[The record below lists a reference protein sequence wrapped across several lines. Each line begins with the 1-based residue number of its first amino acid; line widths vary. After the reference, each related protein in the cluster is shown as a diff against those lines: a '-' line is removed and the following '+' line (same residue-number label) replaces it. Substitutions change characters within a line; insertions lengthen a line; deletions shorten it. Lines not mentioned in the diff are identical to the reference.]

1 MWLRWFPWKWVVSY
15 VARAHGFVDPVKILF
30 HLESFAQPVD
40 IKKPIELL
48 RAGMVFHARGLLNTN
63 AIQHNLDWI
72 WPYWVERQ
80 YNPLDPSFIP
90 RSFSIT
96 HVNLSHRNWTAIGI
110 PEHDFLPIVDPRG
123 LLTPFWDS
131 WSLDVWLVR
140 QDGHRLIPSKL
151 PSVQQHLDL
160 EGSVAVVTRS
170 TQDAS
175 ELISRAEVME
185 NDSSLDC
192 TLTLSAHC
200 KGDAWIVVS
209 ARPYNPEGVSF
220 ISDIRFLNSAPG
232 WKINRRHVVLF
243 DRRPERSLFSNYK
256 KGDVHTLLSEKDSP
270 KGIQCPVGMAT
281 AAALFSMKGKGKN
294 TVQVRVPLGKK
305 ESSSPSRGTWKAALA
320 GAANVRLPDTLFQSL
335 YDSALR
341 MLILHSPSDVY
352 PGPYTYKRFWFR
364 DACFILHA
372 LLCAG
377 LAGRVQRVI
386 DSFPDRQTRSGF
398 FLSQE
403 GEWDSNGEAL
413 WIMKRYCELTG
424 TSPKM
429 QWKDAIQRGGSWIKH
444 KRLAGKPGDLHAGLL
459 PAGFSAEHLGPN
471 DYYFWDDFWSI
482 AGLHAAADLMN
493 MLGES
498 LKAGEFTE
506 EAVDLLDAVEACL
519 AKVSKITGRR
529 GMPASPYR
537 RMDSGAVGSLA
548 AGYPLQIFPAKD
560 ERLLDTADFLGN
572 TCLVRGG
579 FFQDIIHSG
588 INPYLT
594 LHIAQVYLR
603 AGDPRFMDL
612 LKSVAE
618 LASPTGQW
626 PEAIHPLTLGGC
638 MGDGNHVWAAAEWV
652 LMIRNLMLREE
663 DNYLYIATGILPEW
677 LAKNDPIIFGP
688 GPTSFGDVSVSVIPG
703 EQQIEVRWEGF
714 WRKKPQGIVVHLP
727 GY

>member
-110 PEHDFLPIVDPRG
+110 PENDFLPIVDPRG

-220 ISDIRFLNSAPG
+220 ISDIRSLNSAPG

-305 ESSSPSRGTWKAALA
+305 ESSSPSRGIWKAALA

-429 QWKDAIQRGGSWIKH
+429 QWKYAIQRGGSWIKH

-663 DNYLYIATGILPEW
+663 DNHLYIATGILPEW
-677 LAKNDPIIFGP
+677 LAGNDPITFGP